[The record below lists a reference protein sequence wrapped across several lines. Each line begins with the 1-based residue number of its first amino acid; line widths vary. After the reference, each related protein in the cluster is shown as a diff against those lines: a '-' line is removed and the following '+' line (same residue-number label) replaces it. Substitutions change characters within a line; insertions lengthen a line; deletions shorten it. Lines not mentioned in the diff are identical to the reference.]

1 MKKIIA
7 FMLATLMLLTLVSCA
22 DKTGNKKDEDK
33 QQITDT
39 LPEEFRNVD
48 FEGNEF
54 VIACIRKATA
64 GEKISH
70 YSELIAD
77 ELTGD
82 PINDA
87 VYERNQKIQATLNC
101 IIVPYE
107 IDSPGKELKTALL
120 SGNPDGID
128 ACFINAINYA
138 PVVSEDLAYNLLEF
152 DDLGLENEW
161 WHQSANE
168 SMTLNSRLYGAV
180 GDFSS
185 RGLVSM
191 TAVFFNKTMIEKFE
205 ALEDPYTLV
214 REGRWTIDV
223 LSEYAKTMTD
233 LGGNDTL
240 EIDDRVGFVT
250 EWGSG
255 YYYMAAAG
263 VRGFTNDGQQVSFTM
278 NTPEAQS
285 MLTKISDLM
294 KNKLVSKIVVDSY
307 NDDYTATGTLSYFAD
322 HKIAFFSN
330 YIYAALELRDME
342 ADFGML
348 PLPKLSESQPEYCSV
363 ANRWIA
369 SYAIIPLSCDNPEEA
384 ALILNAMAYYG
395 NELLKEAI
403 YDRSFRSLKLL
414 RDEDSVEMFE
424 LILTSQRQDL
434 GLLFNTKVYD
444 TAVKIAK
451 ENPKSFSSTMQKQ
464 ASAFKTIVNDLH
476 KIYGVG

>member
-7 FMLATLMLLTLVSCA
+7 FLLASFMLLTLISCA
-22 DKTGNKKDEDK
+22 KKTENDKEDAIVNDDTIPKLFKD
-33 QQITDT
+33 T
-39 LPEEFRNVD
+39 NY
-48 FEGNEF
+48 EGKDF

-77 ELTGD
+77 SLTGD

-87 VYERNQKIQATLNC
+87 IYERNQKIQSTLNC
-101 IIVPYE
+101 NIVPYE
-107 IDSPGKELKTALL
+107 IDSSGKELKTTLL
-120 SGNPDGID
+120 AGNPDGID
-128 ACFINAINYA
+128 ACFINGINFA
-138 PVVSEDLAYNLLEF
+138 PVVSEDLAYNLHEF
-152 DDLGLENEW
+152 EDLGLENEW

-168 SMTLNSRLYGAV
+168 SMTLNGRLYGAV

-205 ALEDPYTLV
+205 DLEDPYTLV

-223 LSEYAKTMTD
+223 LTKYAKTMTD

-263 VRGFTNDGQQVSFTM
+263 VRGFTNDGNQVSFTM

-285 MLTKISDLM
+285 MITKISELLT
-294 KNKLVSKIVVDSY
+294 NKLVTKIVVDSY
-307 NDDYTATGTLSYFAD
+307 NDDYTATGTLGYFSD

-348 PLPKLSESQPEYCSV
+348 PLPKLSETQPEYCSV

-384 ALILNAMAYYG
+384 AVVLNALAFYG
-395 NELLKEAI
+395 NKLLKEAI

-424 LILTSQRQDL
+424 LILATQRQDL
-434 GLLFNTKVYD
+434 GLLFNTMVYD
-444 TAVKIAK
+444 NAVRIAK
-451 ENPKSFSSTMQKQ
+451 TSPNGFASTIQKQ
-464 ASAFKTIVNDLH
+464 ESAFMKIIDSLH
-476 KIYGVG
+476 EIYGVG